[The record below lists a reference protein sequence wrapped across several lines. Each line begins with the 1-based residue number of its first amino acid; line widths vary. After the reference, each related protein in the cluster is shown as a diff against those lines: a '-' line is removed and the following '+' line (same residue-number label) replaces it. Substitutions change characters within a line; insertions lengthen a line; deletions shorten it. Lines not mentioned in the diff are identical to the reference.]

1 MFRKINGCVTSIS
14 FVTVFGT
21 VFLQN
26 VNEGSLQFL
35 QAHLDKLLNSKRV
48 VPSTVTFYVR
58 DVEKREN
65 RSQGEEIARVGES
78 FLVW

>member
-1 MFRKINGCVTSIS
+1 MHILYVISLTDDVLYLFSLTIMRVCV
-14 FVTVFGT
+14 
-21 VFLQN
+21 LQN

-48 VPSTVTFYVR
+48 APSTVTFYVR

-65 RSQGEEIARVGES
+65 SVQGELMER
-78 FLVW
+78 